1 MSFPFFDMFN
11 FPVFMTAS
19 LIRARCVHIRRVFTA
34 YGLPAEYA
42 LIELALIK
50 QLKLA
55 ALGMFGRSVAR
66 LKRQLEACAS
76 LLLLFFLNI
85 LSHWRACCVSCV
97 LTLRDYF

>member
-1 MSFPFFDMFN
+1 
-11 FPVFMTAS
+11 MTAS
-19 LIRARCVHIRRVFTA
+19 LLRARCVHIRRVFTA

-76 LLLLFFLNI
+76 LLLLFFLKYF
-85 LSHWRACCVSCV
+85 VS
-97 LTLRDYF
+97 LARLLRFMCAHLKRLFLVRKLAAA